1 VSMWQIL
8 RADSVNKDFQKAEGG
23 VAEVLREVSFQI
35 ERGKFFTLLGPSGC
49 GKSTVLNIVA
59 GFEHPTSGQVL
70 YDDTPITTPGTD
82 RTVIFQDVGNALF
95 PWLNVRE
102 NVEFGLKVAGVDRVE
117 RSQQSDHYLRLV
129 GLSEDEGKFP
139 FELSGGMKQ
148 RVQIARAL
156 ANDPNVLLADEPF
169 AALDAITKKNIQ
181 VEFRRIWQKTR
192 KTILYITHDIMEAL
206 LLGTHLAVMTAGPKA
221 GIKEVFKL
229 DLKEPR
235 SHLNPDFAKIY
246 TRVEELIDE
255 EVRRMRE
262 Q

>member
-1 VSMWQIL
+1 MWRLL
-8 RADSVNKDFQKAEGG
+8 RADRVNKDFKKAEGG
-23 VAEVLREVSFQI
+23 TVEVLREVSFQV
-35 ERGKFFTLLGPSGC
+35 ERGSLFTLLGPSGC

-59 GFEHPTSGQVL
+59 GFEQPTSGQVL
-70 YDDTPITTPGTD
+70 YDDRPITSPGTD
-82 RTVIFQDVGNALF
+82 RTVIFQDVSNALF

-102 NVEFGLKVAGVDRVE
+102 NAEFGLKMAGLDRNE
-117 RSQQSDHYLRLV
+117 RSQLAEHYLKLV
-129 GLSEDEGKFP
+129 GLAEDHDKFP

-156 ANDPNVLLADEPF
+156 ANDPAVLLADEPF
-169 AALDAITKKNIQ
+169 ASLDAITKKHIQ
-181 VEFRRIWQKTR
+181 VEFRRIWQETG

-206 LLGTHLAVMTAGPKA
+206 LLSTHLAVMTAGPRA

-235 SHLNPDFAKIY
+235 SHLNPDFAEIY
-246 TRVEELIDE
+246 RRVEKLIDE
-255 EVRRMRE
+255 EVRRIRE

>member
-1 VSMWQIL
+1 MWRVLRVDRVS
-8 RADSVNKDFQKAEGG
+8 KDFKKAEGG
-23 VAEVLREVSFQI
+23 IVEVLREVSFEI
-35 ERGKFFTLLGPSGC
+35 ERGNLFTLLGPSGC
-49 GKSTVLNIVA
+49 GKSTILNIVA
-59 GFEHPTSGQVL
+59 GFEQPTSGQVL
-70 YDDTPITTPGTD
+70 YDDTIITTPGTD
-82 RTVIFQDVGNALF
+82 RTVIFQDVSNALF

-102 NVEFGLKVAGVDRVE
+102 NVEFGLKMAGLDRAE
-117 RSQQSDHYLRLV
+117 RRQLEEHYLRLV
-129 GLSEDEGKFP
+129 GLYGDHGKFP

-181 VEFRRIWQKTR
+181 VEFRRIWQETG

-206 LLGTHLAVMTAGPKA
+206 LLGTHLAVMTAGPRA
-221 GIKEVFKL
+221 GIKEIFKL

-235 SHLNPDFAKIY
+235 SNLNPDFAQIY
-246 TRVEELIDE
+246 RRVEELIDE
-255 EVRRMRE
+255 EVRRIRE